1 MNAIDLSQA
10 IAQDSTDPTLT
21 AGTPS
26 FTYLD
31 ANFGMSYFISKEIS
45 FGLSVDNFV
54 TNVFADRADR
64 INYSATTFNWDVRFY
79 APDLKKGAP
88 RLFID
93 ATVQHRLGLQTEF
106 SGYARVG
113 ELDQNI
119 GVGYRS
125 SGDLWPYCRPLF
137 LPWVLP
143 TALNTVLLIFKVIPL
158 EVNSLPVRRLTR
170 PINLY
175 YVTRQH
181 KFDETQ
187 YSLR

>member
-125 SGDLWPYCRPLF
+125 SGAFMAILQAS
-137 LPWVLP
+137 VS
-143 TALNTVLLIFKVIPL
+143 TVSIA
-158 EVNSLPVRRLTR
+158 
-170 PINLY
+170 
-175 YVTRQH
+175 
-181 KFDETQ
+181 
-187 YSLR
+187 YSFEYSFTNIQSYSAGGQFIARTKAY